1 MNMIDGKRSI
11 KDTLEAYLAKN
22 QYGSPRIPPERQRP
36 VYLEGAPGIGKTA
49 IMKQIAQE
57 LGVPLVSYPMT
68 HHTRQSALG
77 LPLITN
83 EVFDGNTVPVSKY
96 TMSEIIAAVYKA
108 MEDSGVSEGILFLD
122 EFNCVS
128 ETLAPAMLQFLQ
140 SKEFGGH
147 RLPEGWIIVIA
158 GNPVEY
164 NDSARELDMVT
175 LDRLCHIK
183 VEADYDIWRDY
194 AVSQSIFPA
203 ILSYLDI
210 YPDDFSYL
218 ETTVDGKEFVT
229 PRSWIDLS
237 EMMRYYDSTGKT
249 INLSLIEQ
257 YIQAPAIARR
267 FMQFYELW
275 LKYRSDYQIPEIMDG
290 KESPSILSRA
300 RAARFDERVALINF
314 MSEGVSNALAP
325 VIDQRTTLAGV
336 EVLLKDVRRH
346 TVEHDI
352 SWKEAL
358 EKIVA
363 NRCKTLDK
371 KRNTGAISKAEE
383 SACLKQ
389 LDCLQEL
396 MENVHEED
404 DAVVGYNAAKQALD
418 VRRKSLKSEAA
429 TAQKRLE
436 NVLGFADRAFGESH
450 EMVLLIASMT
460 ASPVIFPFITTYG
473 CESYSRL
480 SKALNFRDRDLR
492 VLKALEDIEKVG
504 A

>member
-1 MNMIDGKRSI
+1 MNMNDGKRSI

-83 EVFDGNTVPVSKY
+83 EVFDGNTFPVSKY

-128 ETLAPAMLQFLQ
+128 ETLAPIMLQFLQ

-164 NDSARELDMVT
+164 NESARELDLVT

-203 ILSYLDI
+203 ILSYLDL
-210 YPDDFSYL
+210 YPDHLSYL

-237 EMMRYYDSTGKT
+237 EMMRYYDDTGKT
-249 INLSLIEQ
+249 VNLSLIAQ
-257 YIQAPAIARR
+257 YIQAPAITRR

-300 RAARFDERVALINF
+300 RAARFDERVALINL

-346 TVEHDI
+346 TVENDI
-352 SWKEAL
+352 SLKEAL
-358 EKIVA
+358 KKIAA
-363 NRCKTLDK
+363 NRRKTLEQ

-429 TAQKRLE
+429 TARKRLE
-436 NVLGFADRAFGESH
+436 NVLGFADRAFSESH
-450 EMVLLIASMT
+450 EMVLLITSMT

>member
-96 TMSEIIAAVYKA
+96 TMSEIIAAIYKA

-147 RLPEGWIIVIA
+147 RLPDGWIIVIA

-164 NDSARELDMVT
+164 NHSARELDMVT

-203 ILSYLDI
+203 ILSYLDL
-210 YPDDFSYL
+210 YPDHLSYL

-237 EMMRYYDSTGKT
+237 EMMRYYDGTGKT

-290 KESPSILSRA
+290 KESPS
-300 RAARFDERVALINF
+300 
-314 MSEGVSNALAP
+314 MS
-325 VIDQRTTLAGV
+325 
-336 EVLLKDVRRH
+336 
-346 TVEHDI
+346 
-352 SWKEAL
+352 
-358 EKIVA
+358 
-363 NRCKTLDK
+363 
-371 KRNTGAISKAEE
+371 
-383 SACLKQ
+383 
-389 LDCLQEL
+389 
-396 MENVHEED
+396 
-404 DAVVGYNAAKQALD
+404 AVY
-418 VRRKSLKSEAA
+418 
-429 TAQKRLE
+429 
-436 NVLGFADRAFGESH
+436 
-450 EMVLLIASMT
+450 
-460 ASPVIFPFITTYG
+460 
-473 CESYSRL
+473 YSRPQ
-480 SKALNFRDRDLR
+480 RM
-492 VLKALEDIEKVG
+492 
-504 A
+504 

>member
-1 MNMIDGKRSI
+1 
-11 KDTLEAYLAKN
+11 
-22 QYGSPRIPPERQRP
+22 
-36 VYLEGAPGIGKTA
+36 
-49 IMKQIAQE
+49 
-57 LGVPLVSYPMT
+57 MT

-96 TMSEIIAAVYKA
+96 TMSEIIAAIYKA

-164 NDSARELDMVT
+164 NHSARELDMVT

-203 ILSYLDI
+203 ILSYLDL
-210 YPDDFSYL
+210 YPDHLSYL

-237 EMMRYYDSTGKT
+237 EMMRYYDGTGKT

-290 KESPSILSRA
+290 KESPS
-300 RAARFDERVALINF
+300 
-314 MSEGVSNALAP
+314 MS
-325 VIDQRTTLAGV
+325 
-336 EVLLKDVRRH
+336 
-346 TVEHDI
+346 
-352 SWKEAL
+352 
-358 EKIVA
+358 
-363 NRCKTLDK
+363 
-371 KRNTGAISKAEE
+371 
-383 SACLKQ
+383 
-389 LDCLQEL
+389 
-396 MENVHEED
+396 
-404 DAVVGYNAAKQALD
+404 AVY
-418 VRRKSLKSEAA
+418 
-429 TAQKRLE
+429 
-436 NVLGFADRAFGESH
+436 
-450 EMVLLIASMT
+450 
-460 ASPVIFPFITTYG
+460 
-473 CESYSRL
+473 YSRPQ
-480 SKALNFRDRDLR
+480 RM
-492 VLKALEDIEKVG
+492 
-504 A
+504 

>member
-203 ILSYLDI
+203 ILSYLDL
-210 YPDDFSYL
+210 YPDHLSYL

-237 EMMRYYDSTGKT
+237 EMMRYYDGTGKT

-300 RAARFDERVALINF
+300 RAARFDERVALINL

-358 EKIVA
+358 KKIAA
-363 NRCKTLDK
+363 NRRKTLEQ

>member
-237 EMMRYYDSTGKT
+237 EMMRYYDGTGKT

-300 RAARFDERVALINF
+300 RAARFDERVALINL

-358 EKIVA
+358 KKIAA
-363 NRCKTLDK
+363 NRRKTLEQ

>member
-1 MNMIDGKRSI
+1 MNIIESKQAI
-11 KDTLEAYLAKN
+11 KDALEAYLAKN

-57 LGVPLVSYPMT
+57 LGIPLVSYPMT

-83 EVFDGNTVPVSKY
+83 EVFDGNTFPVSKY

-128 ETLAPAMLQFLQ
+128 ETLAPVMLQFLQ
-140 SKEFGGH
+140 TKEFGGH

-164 NDSARELDMVT
+164 NESARALDMVT
-175 LDRLCHIK
+175 LDRLCHIT
-183 VEADYDIWRDY
+183 VEADYAIWRDY

-237 EMMRYYDSTGKT
+237 EMMRYYDDTDKK
-249 INLSLIEQ
+249 INLTIVEA

-267 FMQFYELW
+267 FMQFYQLW

-300 RAARFDERVALINF
+300 RAAHFDERVALINL

-336 EVLLKDVRRH
+336 EALLKDVRRH
-346 TVEHDI
+346 AVEHDI
-352 SWKEAL
+352 SFKEAL
-358 EKIVA
+358 KKIAA
-363 NRCKTLDK
+363 NRRKTLEQ
-371 KRNTGAISKAEE
+371 KRNTGAISKTEE

-404 DAVVGYNAAKQALD
+404 DAVVGYNAAKQALY
-418 VRRKSLKSEAA
+418 VCRKSLKSEAA

-436 NVLGFADRAFGESH
+436 NVLRFAERAFGESH
-450 EMVLLIASMT
+450 EMVLLITSMT
-460 ASPVIFPFITTYG
+460 TSPVIFPFITTYG

-480 SKALNFRDRDLR
+480 SKALNFHDRDLR
-492 VLKALEDIEKVG
+492 VMKALDELERVG

>member
-1 MNMIDGKRSI
+1 MNIIESKQAI
-11 KDTLEAYLAKN
+11 KDALEAYLAKN

-57 LGVPLVSYPMT
+57 LGIPLVSYPMS

-83 EVFDGNTVPVSKY
+83 EVFDGNTFPVSKY

-128 ETLAPAMLQFLQ
+128 ETLAPIMLQFLQ

-164 NDSARELDMVT
+164 NESARALDMVT

-194 AVSQSIFPA
+194 AVSQSLFPA
-203 ILSYLDI
+203 ILSYLDL
-210 YPDDFSYL
+210 YPDHLSYL

-237 EMMRYYDSTGKT
+237 EMMRYYDDTDKK
-249 INLSLIEQ
+249 INLTIVEA

-267 FMQFYELW
+267 FMQFYQLW

-300 RAARFDERVALINF
+300 RAAHFDERVALINL

-336 EVLLKDVRRH
+336 EALLKDVRRH
-346 TVEHDI
+346 AVEHDI
-352 SWKEAL
+352 SFKEAL
-358 EKIVA
+358 KKIAA
-363 NRCKTLDK
+363 NRRKTLEQ
-371 KRNTGAISKAEE
+371 KRNTGAISKTEE

-450 EMVLLIASMT
+450 EMVLLITSMT

-492 VLKALEDIEKVG
+492 VLKALDELEKVG